1 MGFAFS
7 KELQANASQFTI
19 RVQGLPESLFIVN
32 DFNSE
37 NDALAEDFQFNV
49 RVVAKQVLNCQSILG
64 KDVTLSVLWNNTE
77 KTVTG
82 IVSEVIGHGQNQ
94 QGFHYTI
101 TISSLLTLLK
111 HSRSNRIFTDMSVD
125 EIVRSVLQKAG
136 FPMDKLQLNTQG
148 PTLAMTVQYDESD
161 YAFVTRLMRQY
172 GLIYSVVEVSAG
184 LSNLLVVANTNAL
197 SQYCDAIT
205 LSYIPPSGQVRNSE
219 SVFAVSEIT
228 QLRNHSVRFDDYDY
242 QTASSFSNRQ
252 QNATQSPGFGEQCS
266 YGANIA
272 DQAQATL
279 LAETAMQAIDCA
291 RRTLLFDTDCRA
303 LRPGSVINL
312 VDHDQFSGNYLVVRV
327 EHQASQ
333 SHGLTYGDNVKGLN
347 YKNQVHAIPTSI
359 PFKAEPIAA
368 KRVFATFSA
377 TIENEVDDNGEYRVN
392 LPFNIDGEGQASKN
406 TRLMTPYGGQGHGM
420 HFPLTQGT
428 EVLVCGENG
437 DLDRPIILG
446 ALYSPSTPSPINS
459 SNPTEN
465 KLVTRSGHSL
475 LMDDAIGAEKIIM
488 ATNNSDNRLELN
500 ATNGAHFAE
509 LASKNGDVRV
519 KAKEQVKIEAGG
531 NITQS
536 ARQDITIRAD
546 QNIQMQSLEGDIN
559 VSAQQTLS
567 QTATRD
573 VSIIAS
579 DGDLSLSA
587 QQALQLQSRDDISIY
602 SSDGNLELQA
612 QRGDL
617 TLASGSNTT
626 ISCGQR
632 GSIQLVQGRGSVEID
647 AAGNL
652 SIDATTLTLSAQN
665 IVIKGNAIT
674 NN

>member
-1 MGFAFS
+1 
-7 KELQANASQFTI
+7 
-19 RVQGLPESLFIVN
+19 
-32 DFNSE
+32 
-37 NDALAEDFQFNV
+37 
-49 RVVAKQVLNCQSILG
+49 
-64 KDVTLSVLWNNTE
+64 
-77 KTVTG
+77 
-82 IVSEVIGHGQNQ
+82 
-94 QGFHYTI
+94 
-101 TISSLLTLLK
+101 
-111 HSRSNRIFTDMSVD
+111 
-125 EIVRSVLQKAG
+125 
-136 FPMDKLQLNTQG
+136 
-148 PTLAMTVQYDESD
+148 
-161 YAFVTRLMRQY
+161 
-172 GLIYSVVEVSAG
+172 
-184 LSNLLVVANTNAL
+184 
-197 SQYCDAIT
+197 
-205 LSYIPPSGQVRNSE
+205 
-219 SVFAVSEIT
+219 
-228 QLRNHSVRFDDYDY
+228 
-242 QTASSFSNRQ
+242 
-252 QNATQSPGFGEQCS
+252 
-266 YGANIA
+266 
-272 DQAQATL
+272 
-279 LAETAMQAIDCA
+279 
-291 RRTLLFDTDCRA
+291 
-303 LRPGSVINL
+303 
-312 VDHDQFSGNYLVVRV
+312 
-327 EHQASQ
+327 
-333 SHGLTYGDNVKGLN
+333 
-347 YKNQVHAIPTSI
+347 
-359 PFKAEPIAA
+359 
-368 KRVFATFSA
+368 
-377 TIENEVDDNGEYRVN
+377 
-392 LPFNIDGEGQASKN
+392 
-406 TRLMTPYGGQGHGM
+406 
-420 HFPLTQGT
+420 
-428 EVLVCGENG
+428 
-437 DLDRPIILG
+437 
-446 ALYSPSTPSPINS
+446 
-459 SNPTEN
+459 EN

-488 ATNNSDNRLELN
+488 ATNNSDNKLELN

-559 VSAQQTLS
+559 VCAQQTLS

-632 GSIQLVQGRGSVEID
+632 GNIQLVQGRGSVEID